1 METEELR
8 ERLAQAELVLV
19 GLGEEFD
26 AVCGIKGI
34 PEFQRGREL
43 LRDQGVQW
51 LLPAWGEHCACKSD
65 VDVRSALE
73 KIKDLLEGK
82 NYFVVSVSVHS
93 DVASVFGESGRLVMP
108 CGSVRWKQCEKAC
121 EGEICPVDEKDIA
134 LLEKMFRRLWTGGL
148 DSEEVR
154 GFGNCRKCGSP
165 MVLNNVYTAK
175 YDESGYLGDWQ
186 RYTKWLQGTLNH
198 RLLLLELGVSMG
210 FPSVVRIPFEK
221 IASYNQKAFLWR
233 VNEKL
238 CQLPSDLST
247 KGIGISKNAIDWI
260 SQL

>member
-1 METEELR
+1 METDEFR
-8 ERLAQAELVLV
+8 EQLDRAELVLV

-26 AVCGIKGI
+26 AACGIKGI
-34 PEFQRGREL
+34 QEFQRGREL
-43 LRDQGVQW
+43 LQDQEVQW
-51 LLPAWGEHCACKSD
+51 LLPAWKEYCACKSG
-65 VDVRSALE
+65 VNVWPVLE
-73 KIKDLLEGK
+73 KLKELLEGK

-93 DVASVFGESGRLVMP
+93 AVAAVFGEKSRLVMP

-121 EGEICPVDEKDIA
+121 EGEICPVDEKDTA
-134 LLEKMFRRLWTGGL
+134 LLEKLFRKLWTGSF

-154 GFGNCRKCGSP
+154 EFGNCRKCGSP
-165 MVLNNVYTAK
+165 MVLNNVYTAN

-210 FPSVVRIPFEK
+210 FPSVVRTPFEK
-221 IASYNQKAFLWR
+221 ITAYNRKAFLWR

-238 CQLPSDLST
+238 SQIPPDLST
-247 KGIGISKNAIDWI
+247 KGNGISKNAIDWI